1 MTRRFTSEPLAA
13 GLVDELVELARHAPS
28 AGYSQGVHLL
38 VLEGESLARF
48 WRTTEGDGWFEP
60 EILAAPT
67 MVIALADPDTYTSRY
82 AESDKEGHG
91 LEDAANWPVPFWITD
106 AAMAVQN
113 LLLLAESRGLGAL
126 YFGLFN
132 NARLALDE
140 MGVPAHVLHL
150 GAVLL
155 GHRASDDRQSG
166 SAATRTRRPTTEV
179 VHRSHW

>member
-1 MTRRFTSEPLAA
+1 
-13 GLVDELVELARHAPS
+13 
-28 AGYSQGVHLL
+28 VHLL
-38 VLEGESLARF
+38 VLEGDSLARF
-48 WRTTEGDGWFEP
+48 WRTTEGDTWFEP
-60 EILAAPT
+60 EIVAAPT

-82 AESDKEGHG
+82 SETDKQGHG
-91 LEDAANWPVPFWITD
+91 LEDASNWPVPFWITD

-113 LLLLAESRGLGAL
+113 LLLLAESRGIGAL

-140 MGVPAHVLHL
+140 LGVPAHVLAL

-155 GHRASDDRQSG
+155 GHRAADDRQSG

-179 VHRSHW
+179 VHWSSW